1 MKTLN
6 TLSIKLVEIRKHETH
21 LNVYLLSKL
30 ALLLPVTTSVENNLF
45 RNKLYKSKMRNSMGK
60 SLLNDS
66 LVDFLDEDSFLNVNI
81 DCIATI
87 PKYEN

>member
-1 MKTLN
+1 
-6 TLSIKLVEIRKHETH
+6 
-21 LNVYLLSKL
+21 
-30 ALLLPVTTSVENNLF
+30 
-45 RNKLYKSKMRNSMGK
+45 MGK